1 MVLMESIFVINMFEN
16 IRFKLFYLCSVLFH
30 TMNLKVID
38 NVCIICT
45 NLGLNFILTNFDP
58 ENDYKTGSGS

>member
-30 TMNLKVID
+30 TMNVVIV
-38 NVCIICT
+38 NVCIIFT